1 MYFQGYPMK
10 AAANEFSRSATLK
23 GQELYTWQQEKCWEI
38 VRHHYADNA
47 FYRDMVGGQLPT
59 KWTDLPILTKQ
70 HYQRPLPELLA
81 TGYRPKDV
89 YVANTSGSTGNPFYF
104 AKDKF
109 AHALTWVSAFHAYA
123 NYGLK
128 SNSLQA
134 RFFGIPL
141 SGKSRVIEQIKDF
154 TMNRLRFPIFDLGSE
169 TLQIYL
175 DRFKA
180 RKFEYLYG
188 YTNSVRHFAAYL
200 NSRQVVLKD
209 VCPTL
214 KAVIV
219 TAEMCSRE
227 DREFISQATG
237 VPVYIEYGASEAGYI
252 AFSHGGEDLR
262 ALDTV
267 LYLETNDDREILV
280 TTFYNKAFPLIRYKI
295 GDIGTLERTEAGTLI
310 KTLLGRSDDLV
321 RLPSGKEAAGLTFYY
336 CTRAILEKSANIKEI
351 YFTQKTLSRFLIN
364 YVSDAELSEQDRKV
378 IVTNIDKMLQPGLDL
393 VFERTDVVR
402 RKKNG
407 KFQVFTSE
415 LEKV

>member
-1 MYFQGYPMK
+1 MK
-10 AAANEFSRSATLK
+10 QAAEELAASAELVGSK
-23 GQELYTWQQEKCWEI
+23 LYGWQEAKCREI
-38 VRHHYADNA
+38 AKHHFDHNA
-47 FYRDMVGGQLPT
+47 FYRQAVGGAFPD

-70 HYQRPLPELLA
+70 HYQQPLPQLLA
-81 TGYRPKDV
+81 DGYRPKDV

-104 AKDKF
+104 AKDKL
-109 AHALTWVSAFHAYA
+109 AHALTWVSAFEAYRH
-123 NYGLK
+123 YGLHG
-128 SNSLQA
+128 NSLQA

-141 SGKSRVIEQIKDF
+141 SGKSRLIEQIKDF
-154 TMNRLRFPIFDLGSE
+154 AMNRVRFPIFDLGSD
-169 TLQIYL
+169 TLQVYL
-175 DRFKA
+175 DRFKS
-180 RKFEYLYG
+180 RKFEYVYG
-188 YTNSVRHFAAYL
+188 YTNSVRHFAAFL
-200 NSRQVVLKD
+200 KTKQVVLKE

-252 AFSHGGEDLR
+252 AFSNGGDDLQV
-262 ALDTV
+262 LDRL
-267 LYLETNDDREILV
+267 LYLETTAEREILV

-295 GDIGTLERTEAGTLI
+295 GDIGTLEQTESGTIL

-364 YVSDAELSEQDRKV
+364 YVSDTELSEQDRNV

-393 VFERTDVVR
+393 VFERTDTVR